1 MYGQQEVAKD
11 LYTARL
17 KAGGQIIFETATT
30 DLRDLDTPTP
40 KIRFRRG
47 AALDPEVG
55 EIRFHDDTEE
65 EELACDY
72 VVGADGFFGPSRSFV
87 PEGVRKEYAR
97 AYPFGWFGI
106 LVAGPPATEE
116 LIYALH
122 ERGFVLVSARSPTIQ
137 RLYFQCDP
145 NDSVDNWSDDRI
157 WTEIHAR
164 LDTEDGW
171 TLTEGRIFQKSIV
184 QMRSFVSEPMRHER
198 LFLAGDAAH
207 IVPPTYPLAD
217 RSFKLLASNLCSR

>member
-11 LYTARL
+11 LYAARL

-55 EIRFHDDTEE
+55 EIRFHDNTEE
-65 EELACDY
+65 EKLACDY

-106 LVAGPPATEE
+106 LVAGPPATE
-116 LIYALH
+116 
-122 ERGFVLVSARSPTIQ
+122 
-137 RLYFQCDP
+137 
-145 NDSVDNWSDDRI
+145 
-157 WTEIHAR
+157 
-164 LDTEDGW
+164 DGW

-207 IVPPTYPLAD
+207 IIPPTYPLAD